1 MKLIEE
7 KLASLEKAKQEKN
20 NATLVFS
27 EIDNLTRN
35 SIAKTIQAANQTES
49 IDARIKLLVS
59 GFQEIMDILNSYGS
73 SFTASNQLLD
83 VKISVL
89 EELIDDYLRDQ
100 INEND

>member
-20 NATLVFS
+20 SATLVFS
-27 EIDNLTRN
+27 EIDNLIKN
-35 SIAKTIQAANQTES
+35 SITKTIQEANETDS
-49 IDARIKLLVS
+49 IDASIKLLVS
-59 GFQEIMDILNSYGS
+59 GFQEIMDTLNSYGS
-73 SFTASNQLLD
+73 SFAASNQLLD

-89 EELIDDYLRDQ
+89 EELIDDYLKDQ